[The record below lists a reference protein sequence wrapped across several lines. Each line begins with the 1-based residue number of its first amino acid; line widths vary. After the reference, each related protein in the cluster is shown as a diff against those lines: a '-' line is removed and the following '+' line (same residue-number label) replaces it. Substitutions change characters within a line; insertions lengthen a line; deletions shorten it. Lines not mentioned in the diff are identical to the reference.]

1 MSNDLLASLNGLLT
15 PDLLGKAASV
25 LGDSEPAVSKG
36 MSAVFP
42 VLLGSLANRSADPGF
57 ASTLFNLV
65 RDPANDGSLLG
76 NVAGLLSPGAASS
89 PMGLLGGKL
98 LNSLFGN
105 NLGSLGTSLAGY
117 AGVKPSS
124 ASSMLSFAAPL
135 VLAMLGKAVKSGNLN
150 LSSLIG
156 LLTGQK
162 STYAAALP
170 GPLSRLESYF
180 AAPVVERHV
189 APPPPPPEP
198 KSSIW
203 RWLLPLLIA
212 LALLWLLSRCMG
224 RDKVV
229 EEVVVEP
236 TPAPVVEPAPAPE
249 PLPAPVVEA
258 APAADMPLANYY
270 FEVDQ
275 FALPVAREGS
285 LEAVIA
291 YLQANPT
298 AVASVSGYHDPTGD
312 AAHNEELA
320 KKRAQA
326 VKDAMMAAGV
336 PESQIDM
343 VKPIVTT
350 GSGDMAEARRVEVAI
365 RR

>member
-1 MSNDLLASLNGLLT
+1 MSNDLLASLTGLLT
-15 PDLLGKAASV
+15 PDLVGKAASF

-36 MSAVFP
+36 MGAVFP
-42 VLLGSLANRSADPGF
+42 VLLGSLANRSSDSAF
-57 ASTLFNLV
+57 TSTLYNLV
-65 RDPANDGSLLG
+65 RDPANDGSLLSNIG
-76 NVAGLLSPGAASS
+76 SLLAPGAASS
-89 PMGLLGGKL
+89 PMGALGGKL
-98 LNSLFGN
+98 LASLFGN
-105 NLGSLGTSLAGY
+105 NLGNLASSLGGY

-135 VLAMLGKAVKSGNLN
+135 VLSMLGKAVKSGNLS
-150 LSSLIG
+150 LSSLVG

-162 STYAAALP
+162 STYQAALP

-180 AAPVVERHV
+180 AAPATERYV
-189 APPPPPPEP
+189 APPPPPEP

-224 RDKVV
+224 GK
-229 EEVVVEP
+229 EETTTMAP
-236 TPAPVVEPAPAPE
+236 TPAPAVVEPAPAPE
-249 PLPAPVVEA
+249 PMPAPMAE
-258 APAADMPLANYY
+258 PELPLANYY
-270 FEVDQ
+270 FDVDK
-275 FALPVAREGS
+275 FELPVAREGS
-285 LEAVIA
+285 LDAVIA

-312 AAHNEELA
+312 KAHNEELSRQ
-320 KKRAQA
+320 RAQT

-343 VKPIVTT
+343 VKPIETT

>member
-1 MSNDLLASLNGLLT
+1 MSATLLDTLSGLLT
-15 PDLLGKAASV
+15 PDMIGKAASA
-25 LGDSEPAVSKG
+25 LGESEPAVSKG

-42 VLLGSLANRSADPGF
+42 VLLSSVANRADDPDF

-76 NVAGLLSPGAASS
+76 NVASLLGPGASSS
-89 PMGLLGGKL
+89 PMMALGGKL
-98 LNSLFGN
+98 LGSLFGN
-105 NLGSLGTSLAGY
+105 NLGSLESSLGGY
-117 AGVKPSS
+117 AGVKPATSH
-124 ASSMLSFAAPL
+124 SMLSFAAPL
-135 VLAMLGKAVKSGNLN
+135 LLSVLGKAVKSGNLN

-156 LLTGQK
+156 MLTGQK
-162 STYAAALP
+162 DSYARALP
-170 GPLSRLESYF
+170 GPLSRLDGYF
-180 AAPVVERHV
+180 ASPVRAAYA
-189 APPPPPPEP
+189 APPPVEE
-198 KSSIW
+198 KKSIW

-212 LALLWLLSRCMG
+212 LAALWLLSRCMG
-224 RDKVV
+224 PKETVTQSV
-229 EEVVVEP
+229 ETV
-236 TPAPVVEPAPAPE
+236 PAPVVESAPAPE
-249 PLPAPVVEA
+249 PMPAPAVEA
-258 APAADMPLANYY
+258 APAEEIPLANYY

-291 YLQANPT
+291 YLKANPT

-320 KKRAQA
+320 RKRAQA
-326 VKDAMMAAGV
+326 VKDAMTAAGV
-336 PESQIDM
+336 PDSQIDM

>member
-1 MSNDLLASLNGLLT
+1 MSNDLLASLTGLLT
-15 PDLLGKAASV
+15 PDLVGKAASF

-36 MSAVFP
+36 MGAVFP
-42 VLLGSLANRSADPGF
+42 VLLGSLANRSSDSAF
-57 ASTLFNLV
+57 ASTLYNLV
-65 RDPANDGSLLG
+65 RDPANDGSLLSNIG
-76 NVAGLLSPGAASS
+76 SLLAPGAASS
-89 PMGLLGGKL
+89 PMGALGGKL
-98 LNSLFGN
+98 LASLFGN
-105 NLGSLGTSLAGY
+105 NLGNLASSLGGY

-135 VLAMLGKAVKSGNLN
+135 VLSLLGKAVKSGNLS
-150 LSSLIG
+150 LSSLVG

-162 STYAAALP
+162 STYQAALP

-180 AAPVVERHV
+180 AAPATERYV
-189 APPPPPPEP
+189 APPPPPEP

-224 RDKVV
+224 GK
-229 EEVVVEP
+229 EETTTMAP
-236 TPAPVVEPAPAPE
+236 TPAPAVVEPAPAPE
-249 PLPAPVVEA
+249 PMPAPMAE
-258 APAADMPLANYY
+258 PELPLANYY
-270 FEVDQ
+270 FDVDK
-275 FALPVAREGS
+275 FELPVAREGS

-320 KKRAQA
+320 RKRAQA

>member
-1 MSNDLLASLNGLLT
+1 MSNDLLASLTGLMT
-15 PDLLGKAASV
+15 PDLLGKAASF

-36 MSAVFP
+36 MGAVFP
-42 VLLGSLANRSADPGF
+42 VLLGSLANRSSDAAF
-57 ASTLFNLV
+57 ASTLYNLV
-65 RDPANDGSLLG
+65 RDPANDGSLLN

-89 PMGLLGGKL
+89 PMGALGGKL
-98 LNSLFGN
+98 LSAMFGN
-105 NLGSLGTSLAGY
+105 NLGNLASSLGGY

-135 VLAMLGKAVKSGNLN
+135 VLSLLGKAVKSGNLS
-150 LSSLIG
+150 LSSLVAM
-156 LLTGQK
+156 LTGQK
-162 STYAAALP
+162 SSYQAALP

-180 AAPVVERHV
+180 AAPATERYV

-224 RDKVV
+224 GK
-229 EEVVVEP
+229 EETTTMAPAP
-236 TPAPVVEPAPAPE
+236 TPAPAVVEPAPAPAPE
-249 PLPAPVVEA
+249 PMPAPVAE
-258 APAADMPLANYY
+258 PEIPLANYY
-270 FEVDQ
+270 FDVDK
-275 FALPVAREGS
+275 FELPVAREGS

-320 KKRAQA
+320 RKRAQA

-350 GSGDMAEARRVEVAI
+350 GSGDLAEARRVEVAI